1 MKHPVRSLRWCV
13 ASWKGMG
20 LLATGLS
27 MPRRQG
33 TWGVGLFAPVL
44 AQAFIFCVCVQNHW
58 RSSWNKKEN
67 ATLYAHC
74 SLGSRQRE
82 RIARMSAVPNPLP
95 DLKPSS
101 TGLPNSLVEPG
112 LWGSVGRGG
121 GWSLGCT
128 AQVLLQKAAPLPQ
141 APISSAAGE
150 SDFAGEL
157 AVWYAI
163 WLWLCKYRAV

>member
-1 MKHPVRSLRWCV
+1 
-13 ASWKGMG
+13 
-20 LLATGLS
+20 
-27 MPRRQG
+27 
-33 TWGVGLFAPVL
+33 
-44 AQAFIFCVCVQNHW
+44 
-58 RSSWNKKEN
+58 
-67 ATLYAHC
+67 
-74 SLGSRQRE
+74 
-82 RIARMSAVPNPLP
+82 MSAVPNPLP

-163 WLWLCKYRAV
+163 